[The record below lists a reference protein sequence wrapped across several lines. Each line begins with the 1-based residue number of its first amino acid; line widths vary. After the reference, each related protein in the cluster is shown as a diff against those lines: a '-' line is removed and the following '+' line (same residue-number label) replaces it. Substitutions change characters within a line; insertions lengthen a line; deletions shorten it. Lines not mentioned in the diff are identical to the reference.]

1 MALFCGQARYK
12 MVSTKNK
19 SEEKDIK
26 LTVFYRKIVFFSSF
40 CGNLINFVHVLLYNK
55 VQIIRIRMENL
66 AMETF
71 VKIAEL
77 LEVDINE
84 LLRIEKS
91 K

>member
-66 AMETF
+66 ASH
-71 VKIAEL
+71 L
-77 LEVDINE
+77 WRHSSR
-84 LLRIEKS
+84 LRKFSKS
-91 K
+91 ILTNC

>member
-55 VQIIRIRMENL
+55 VQII
-66 AMETF
+66 
-71 VKIAEL
+71 
-77 LEVDINE
+77 
-84 LLRIEKS
+84 
-91 K
+91 